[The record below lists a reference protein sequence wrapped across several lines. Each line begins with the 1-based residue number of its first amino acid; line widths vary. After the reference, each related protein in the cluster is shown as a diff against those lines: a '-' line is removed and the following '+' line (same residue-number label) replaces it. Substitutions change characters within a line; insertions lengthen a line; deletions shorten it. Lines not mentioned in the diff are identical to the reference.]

1 MTQLAFEWPSTTPGL
16 DMNGADREQVR
27 AMELRT
33 YGCKPEHHAPHQ
45 VERHGDTYLC
55 PGLRTRM
62 CGRDGLH
69 NPHRWAEPDAFFW
82 CQPFDYLRASESA
95 DSVSRRS

>member
-1 MTQLAFEWPSTTPGL
+1 MTQLAFEWPGTPGQL
-16 DMNGADREQVR
+16 DMENDRELIR

-33 YGCKPEHHAPHQ
+33 YGCKREFHEPHQ

-69 NPHRWAEPDAFFW
+69 NHHRWAEPDAFFW
-82 CQPFDYLRASESA
+82 CQPFDYLRPAESA